1 MLDFPTPVLAYLL
14 NFIVEE
20 RSLAYLLV
28 KKDGCLAAWG
38 GKLTKYGVTDLKVG
52 ENITEQVFFLEGLLP
67 LEDFPVF
74 LPLIKTEYGI
84 CVDVHLFPTE
94 EGDWVLLLD
103 ASWDEKHWSFIQQQN
118 NEFSLLQEKFTKIFQ
133 H

>member
-1 MLDFPTPVLAYLL
+1 MLDFPTPILAYLL
-14 NFIVEE
+14 NFLIEE

-28 KKDGCLAAWG
+28 KKDGRLSAWG
-38 GKLTKYGVTDLKVG
+38 GKLEKYGVTELKEG
-52 ENITEQVFFLEGLLP
+52 ENIKKQVFFLEGLLP

-84 CVDVHLFPTE
+84 CADVHLFPTK

-103 ASWDEKHWSFIQQQN
+103 ASWNEKHGSFIQQQA
-118 NEFSLLQEKFTKIFQ
+118 NELSLLKEKLTKILKQ
-133 H
+133 